1 MWEFILLLSLAGSL
15 TMDKEYEKSEKIL
28 NCIPYSE
35 SNVEKIIYYRMINC
49 YELNRKEETIK
60 YADLLLNSFVELPM
74 RYKDL
79 ATIIK
84 GEAESWETGDESL
97 EDIAREMKII
107 RDRLA
112 GPLGPGDTPKEGN
125 TPKELDKTIEMQKSV
140 ADRLERMI
148 KKEEKAREDAIAKAM
163 AEAEGKLEKIEQGVR
178 PPADTTP
185 SRLPNASGVVESKR
199 VKEIANVWG
208 TLPEKERARALLELT
223 RQMPAK
229 DRTIVE
235 AYFKELNRRTSRR

>member
-1 MWEFILLLSLAGSL
+1 
-15 TMDKEYEKSEKIL
+15 
-28 NCIPYSE
+28 
-35 SNVEKIIYYRMINC
+35 
-49 YELNRKEETIK
+49 
-60 YADLLLNSFVELPM
+60 
-74 RYKDL
+74 
-79 ATIIK
+79 
-84 GEAESWETGDESL
+84 
-97 EDIAREMKII
+97 
-107 RDRLA
+107 
-112 GPLGPGDTPKEGN
+112 
-125 TPKELDKTIEMQKSV
+125 MQKSV

-208 TLPEKERARALLELT
+208 TLPDKERARALLELT